1 MQAKQSILLNIL
13 TFQENPDE
21 AQFIAAIEGLAEND
35 ATLRLRETVKHIDE
49 LIQLEY
55 VEALEPYY
63 ESNENITIKYLNGAI
78 SIQPSLLKVTERG
91 KEWLSHEGQ
100 RTFSK
105 SENPLMTI
113 LTYVVTFLFGMA
125 SMYILMGI
133 K

>member
-78 SIQPSLLKVTERG
+78 SIQPSFLKVTERG